1 MRRLARGTAASR
13 ASHSV
18 VFPLPEG
25 PEKTKIRPGPSGN
38 VGSAGMGSGKLA
50 GKLTISVYGF
60 SSRKAI
66 GESGDREFFGPAIH
80 REGAKGAK
88 VF

>member
-1 MRRLARGTAASR
+1 
-13 ASHSV
+13 
-18 VFPLPEG
+18 
-25 PEKTKIRPGPSGN
+25 
-38 VGSAGMGSGKLA
+38 MGSGKLA